1 MRGRSCSPSWSC
13 SASRGCR
20 GAFAFAFAFD
30 LYMRAQ
36 LHGPTDAND
45 NQQLHSRASASPE
58 TAGNGSHQPPDAAS
72 SLQLELLERKH
83 LDALA
88 ARDEADLERL
98 RQLPPSSSD
107 ETMALMDAAR
117 LPTWLARLEEEML
130 GLGGSKETEW
140 GVLAPDAKR
149 RRVARFDSLSDAA
162 IYRQRLQEDD
172 EAAAAEADGA
182 SSGGR
187 GKGRKKPAGGGAS
200 RMPSPLAPAPSD
212 AECVKCLV
220 EGRLDEKLQGTTED
234 EEQALVLCSGCANPY
249 HRGCLG
255 AGDKRCCAFCEAEE

>member
-1 MRGRSCSPSWSC
+1 MT
-13 SASRGCR
+13 
-20 GAFAFAFAFD
+20 D
-30 LYMRAQ
+30 K
-36 LHGPTDAND
+36 PTTTCY
-45 NQQLHSRASASPE
+45 RASAAPE
-58 TAGNGSHQPPDAAS
+58 AKDNGSHQPPDAAS
-72 SLQLELLERKH
+72 SLQLELLEPGR
-83 LDALA
+83 LDAVA

-98 RQLPPSSSD
+98 RQLPPPPSSH

-117 LPTWLARLEEEML
+117 LPTWLTRLEEEML

-172 EAAAAEADGA
+172 EEAEAEAERA
-182 SSGGR
+182 SSGGL
-187 GKGRKKPAGGGAS
+187 GKGRKKLAGGGAS
-200 RMPSPLAPAPSD
+200 RTPSPLVPAPPG

-220 EGRLDEKLQGTTED
+220 EGRLDEKPQGTE
-234 EEQALVLCSGCANPY
+234 EEQALVLCDGCENPF

-255 AGDKRCCAFCEAEE
+255 AGGKRCCAFCEAEE